1 MTTSIPSTT
10 VVDDIDDEALD
21 NAVKKRLGFGFWVAV
36 SWIGLVSLAA
46 LLAPWL
52 PIADPNEIANGAPR
66 DGILGDN
73 FMGTDAL
80 GRDVFARTIW
90 GARISLG
97 VGFLGILLGIVVG
110 GALGI
115 AAGYFK
121 GLTDQII
128 SFVVFS
134 LLSFPSLVLALLIT
148 ASLNRSFLTVAM
160 TLGIVGIAP
169 ISRLARATTIQ
180 FAEREF
186 VQAARVIG
194 AKSRRIIVKRTAAQC
209 FGSDGCAH
217 ASRHGHFHRR

>member
-1 MTTSIPSTT
+1 MLHDHLIPSTT

-21 NAVKKRLGFGFWVAV
+21 NAAKKRLGFGFWVAV

-46 LLAPWL
+46 LFAPWL

-73 FMGTDAL
+73 FMGTGAL
-80 GRDVFARTIW
+80 GRIRLPT
-90 GARISLG
+90 GLGCRISLG

-128 SFVVFS
+128 SFLVFS
-134 LLSFPSLVLALLIT
+134 LLSFPSSCLPCSSPHRSVA
-148 ASLNRSFLTVAM
+148 AS
-160 TLGIVGIAP
+160 
-169 ISRLARATTIQ
+169 
-180 FAEREF
+180 
-186 VQAARVIG
+186 
-194 AKSRRIIVKRTAAQC
+194 
-209 FGSDGCAH
+209 
-217 ASRHGHFHRR
+217 

>member
-21 NAVKKRLGFGFWVAV
+21 NAAKKRLGFGFWVAA

-121 GLTDQII
+121 GLADQII
-128 SFVVFS
+128 SFLVFS
-134 LLSFPSLVLALLIT
+134 LLSYPSLVLALLRKQLDSTRAATDAEAVLAAAAALHQWLPLEEISDSAVRAALSARQLAT
-148 ASLNRSFLTVAM
+148 A
-160 TLGIVGIAP
+160 LG
-169 ISRLARATTIQ
+169 L
-180 FAEREF
+180 
-186 VQAARVIG
+186 
-194 AKSRRIIVKRTAAQC
+194 
-209 FGSDGCAH
+209 DGVDH
-217 ASRHGHFHRR
+217 A